1 MKWRGEQLLFCFFP
15 LMRCDVDDG
24 YDDGSFWSFFLSSQL
39 LIIFFLSG
47 WVVGER
53 ERDQWLASWLAP
65 RGCICLLYGCFCF
78 PFYLYFVKGLS
89 LLLSATIHCLV
100 FCLAD
105 NRKKKYF
112 WALGLLRFVAGCIL
126 HVCVLSTLDFGEG
139 IDDGC
144 MALWRIQFFFL
155 FSSKYQCR
163 MGDCVSE

>member
-39 LIIFFLSG
+39 LMIFFLSG

-105 NRKKKYF
+105 NRKKSTF
-112 WALGLLRFVAGCIL
+112 GRWACFVSWPAASFMSVFFLPWTLGRELMMVAWPCGA
-126 HVCVLSTLDFGEG
+126 FN
-139 IDDGC
+139 
-144 MALWRIQFFFL
+144 FFFPL
-155 FSSKYQCR
+155 FFK
-163 MGDCVSE
+163 VSVSNGRLCE